1 MTLVVVYY
9 FHMKRYFRNMY
20 RMILLKYFQ
29 VSKAFEFLKGI
40 KEEYRKDFAALAAQC
55 DKFAYDFLSQCQ
67 TPNEARDLLG
77 RAGFLDEAM
86 DANKK
91 DVSRIKN

>member
-1 MTLVVVYY
+1 M
-9 FHMKRYFRNMY
+9 
-20 RMILLKYFQ
+20 
-29 VSKAFEFLKGI
+29 SKAFEFLKGI

-91 DVSRIKN
+91 EVSSTGHNMVF

>member
-1 MTLVVVYY
+1 M
-9 FHMKRYFRNMY
+9 
-20 RMILLKYFQ
+20 
-29 VSKAFEFLKGI
+29 SKAFEFLKGI

-91 DVSRIKN
+91 EVSLVIIFTKIDVSMLCTNWKIGANINNTYYLHC

>member
-1 MTLVVVYY
+1 M
-9 FHMKRYFRNMY
+9 
-20 RMILLKYFQ
+20 
-29 VSKAFEFLKGI
+29 KGI

-91 DVSRIKN
+91 EVSSKLPFSQSIKQGGPEKTSDCCSEIGAPITQ